1 MFTPHTPQDKQHML
15 AKIGVQNV
23 RELLAQIPQEF
34 LYPAL
39 DLPAAM
45 SEAELTAHV
54 HALAAKNTPLK
65 NFIGAGAY
73 EHFVPAAVGALAS
86 RGEFLSAY
94 TPYQAEASQGTL
106 QTIYE
111 FQSSICALL
120 GMDAATAS
128 HYDGATAL
136 AEAVLAAA
144 RITGRK
150 EVIISALLHP
160 HYKEVL
166 STYTRHTGIVLHEAQ
181 PTEQGTLDL
190 DALRAQITA
199 ETACVVLPTPNFL
212 GYLED
217 AEAVS
222 AAVHEKGG
230 LLVAVVNALALGVL
244 QPPAAYGADFAVA
257 EGQVLGNK
265 LSFGGPYL
273 GIITAKKQFLR
284 QLPGR
289 MVGIAK
295 DKDGRRAFVLTL
307 QAREQ
312 HIRRERASS
321 NICSNE
327 AICALNAVIYL
338 TLLGPQGL
346 REVCAL
352 NVERAHQLADLIDGV
367 SGFSVLRAAPFF
379 NEFVVRCPVP
389 AKKVIAK
396 LAKKGVAAGYDLGQL
411 CTEMKNALLVC
422 ATEVRTPADLAAY
435 AEALKGVR

>member
-1 MFTPHTPQDKQHML
+1 MFTPHTTQDKKEML

-23 RELLAQIPQEF
+23 QELLAQIPQQL

-39 DLPAAM
+39 DLPHAL
-45 SEAELTAHV
+45 SEAELTAHM
-54 HALAAKNTPLK
+54 HDLAAKNKPLK

-73 EHFVPAAVGALAS
+73 EHFVPAAVSALSS
-86 RGEFLSAY
+86 RGEFLTAY

-111 FQSSICALL
+111 FQSSICALFN
-120 GMDAATAS
+120 MDATTAS

-136 AEAVLAAA
+136 AEAVLACT

-166 STYTRHTGIVLHEAQ
+166 ATYTRHAGIVLAEAK
-181 PTEQGTLDL
+181 PTAQGTLDVN
-190 DALRAQITA
+190 ALKAQISTG
-199 ETACVVLPTPNFL
+199 TACVVLATPNFL
-212 GYLED
+212 GYLEQAD
-217 AEAVS
+217 EIS
-222 AAVHEKGG
+222 KAVHEKGG
-230 LLVAVVNALALGVL
+230 LLVSLVNALALGIL
-244 QPPAAYGADFAVA
+244 QTPAEYDADFAVA

-265 LSFGGPYL
+265 LNFGGPFL
-273 GIITAKKQFLR
+273 GILTAKKQYLR

-295 DKDGRRAFVLTL
+295 DKDGNRSFVLTL

-312 HIRRERASS
+312 HIRREKAAS

-346 REVCAL
+346 KEVCAL

-367 SGFSVLRAAPFF
+367 KGFEVLRAAPFF
-379 NEFVVRCPVP
+379 NEFVVKCPVK
-389 AKKVIAK
+389 ASAVIEK
-396 LAKKGVAAGYDLGQL
+396 LAQQGIAAGYDLGQT
-411 CTEMKNALLVC
+411 CKQMENCLLVC
-422 ATEVRTPADLAAY
+422 ATEVRTPQDLTAY
-435 AEALKGVR
+435 AEALKGVL